1 MKISDVMRDMQDA
14 YRQADQAFHQ
24 CNYQGSVD
32 NYQKAL
38 RLCESLPAEQEFDR
52 GRFEALCYA
61 GLSGALGKLEKHMES
76 FVAANKALVF
86 YDRCGD
92 NYLADTGRWLM
103 AQVNQGAALAAL
115 GCFPA
120 AIEALQR
127 AKQVFN
133 DKGLDPCK
141 NAEWLKMVDGN
152 IVAITAQMEKQKQ

>member
-1 MKISDVMRDMQDA
+1 MKISDVLKDMQDA
-14 YRQADQAFHQ
+14 YRLADQAFHLG
-24 CNYQGSVD
+24 NYQGSVD

-52 GRFEALCYA
+52 GRFEASCYA
-61 GLSGALGKLEKHMES
+61 GLSGALGRLEKHLES
-76 FVAANKALVF
+76 FAAANKALVF

-92 NYLADTGRWLM
+92 NYPADTGRWLM

-127 AKQVFN
+127 AKQIFA
-133 DKGLDPCK
+133 DKGLDAAK
-141 NAEWLKMVDGN
+141 NAAWLEMVDDN
-152 IVAITAQMEKQKQ
+152 IIAINAQMEKPKQ